1 MCQYSGVRSA
11 KVLVPLFG
19 LVGAACVIVAPFDD
33 RESSRLGSIA
43 LVILS
48 YCVAVAGGAGATR
61 ARGLISIGLG
71 LLAVAWAADFWWGT
85 EAAGG
90 LGQRVVIAGPG
101 IESAGGSPLAVSG
114 REWVMALVQ
123 LVGLLALAVGLALL
137 PGGTRRRSRAAQ
149 TTLAV
154 AVAVLLFGVV
164 AVPVAVGSGQVA
176 EMWRTAWPMV
186 LVALA
191 AFGAAVVSMR
201 YADRCWLVPAGAVL
215 LEVWAALSL
224 HASINDWV
232 TWSSFWPSTSAG
244 AGIVSTSAA
253 GGSLSGVD
261 VAAGV
266 AAACALGGAA
276 LLAGGAVRP
285 GWGRR
290 AA

>member
-1 MCQYSGVRSA
+1 MRSA
-11 KVLVPLFG
+11 KVLLPLFG
-19 LVGAACVIVAPFDD
+19 LVGAACVIVALFDG

-48 YCVAVAGGAGATR
+48 YCVAVAGGAVPIR
-61 ARGLISIGLG
+61 ARGLISSGLG

-90 LGQRVVIAGPG
+90 FEPRVAIAGPG

-114 REWVMALVQ
+114 REWLVALVQ
-123 LVGLLALAVGLALL
+123 LVGLLALAIGLTLL
-137 PGGTRRRSRAAQ
+137 PGGTRRKSWAAQ
-149 TTLAV
+149 MILAV

-164 AVPVAVGSGQVA
+164 AAPVAVSNGQVT

-191 AFGAAVVSMR
+191 AFVAAVVSMR
-201 YADRCWLVPAGAVL
+201 HTDRWWLLPAGAVL

-224 HASINDWV
+224 YEFINEWV
-232 TWSSFWPSTSAG
+232 TWSSFWRSTSAG

-253 GGSLSGVD
+253 GGSLSGYD

-266 AAACALGGAA
+266 AAACVLGGAA

-285 GWGRR
+285 DWGRR